1 MLVVKTLSRA
11 EVDLRRPE
19 AATRNDLA
27 RLGEGGAFE
36 YVFHL
41 SLQKVR
47 ETQKNAQNIEK
58 LFFFLPPDWGHYHE
72 KEGIFP
78 PAHAWPQI

>member
-36 YVFHL
+36 
-41 SLQKVR
+41 
-47 ETQKNAQNIEK
+47 
-58 LFFFLPPDWGHYHE
+58 
-72 KEGIFP
+72 
-78 PAHAWPQI
+78 